1 MSRLI
6 DDIMNDYF
14 TCAGGFRRDED
25 DVYKVYLAK
34 DIELVN
40 IKTLLRRVKDAYRVL
55 VVKSRAYHFYE
66 DTK

>member
-6 DDIMNDYF
+6 DDIMIDYF

-55 VVKSRAYHFYE
+55 VGKSRAYHFYE

>member
-6 DDIMNDYF
+6 DDIMTDYF

-40 IKTLLRRVKDAYRVL
+40 IKTLLRRIKDAYRVL
-55 VVKSRAYHFYE
+55 VGKSRAYHFYE

>member
-14 TCAGGFRRDED
+14 KYAGGFRRDED

-55 VVKSRAYHFYE
+55 VGKSRAYHFYE

>member
-14 TCAGGFRRDED
+14 TCVGGFRRDED
-25 DVYKVYLAK
+25 AVYKVYLAK

-55 VVKSRAYHFYE
+55 VGKSRAYHFYE